1 MELWKESHAG
11 MLVTFEQ
18 FSKVKVL
25 ILRLTAYA
33 NYADG
38 CFPCRTDYA
47 NTLLLSCCLHGLRGT
62 PGL

>member
-1 MELWKESHAG
+1 MSI
-11 MLVTFEQ
+11 VF
-18 FSKVKVL
+18 FKVKVL

-38 CFPCRTDYA
+38 RFPCRADYA
-47 NTLLLSCCLHGLRGT
+47 YTLLLSCCLRGLRGT

>member
-1 MELWKESHAG
+1 MSI
-11 MLVTFEQ
+11 VF
-18 FSKVKVL
+18 FKVKVL

-38 CFPCRTDYA
+38 CFRSGTDYA
-47 NTLLLSCCLHGLRGT
+47 NTLSLLCCLRGLRDI